1 MKGTLLLLSLLVIGE
16 LGFQTTEA
24 CLTFFEGYWRV
35 AFAGKTLLNSF
46 LSKLDA
52 QPQKGWPLKKI
63 QDCYHEGGLKTKL
76 LDLQVM
82 EAVITS
88 QECLTYH
95 GEELVAKITDIFT
108 RLNRLRS

>member
-52 QPQKGWPLKKI
+52 TAAERVALEKI

-82 EAVITS
+82 T
-88 QECLTYH
+88 
-95 GEELVAKITDIFT
+95 
-108 RLNRLRS
+108 